1 MRKVIVATNVAEA
14 SVTIDGV
21 GYVIDSGLVKV
32 QRFVFVTLDLLH
44 LLLRALSL
52 SLFPI
57 PINVSLGDVRL
68 IRNIDC

>member
-1 MRKVIVATNVAEA
+1 MATNVAEA

-32 QRFVFVTLDLLH
+32 QRFVFITLDLLH

-57 PINVSLGDVRL
+57 PINVSLGDVTL
-68 IRNIDC
+68 IRNIDGWLYD